1 MAVPSQ
7 ESLEVDVSRAAK
19 EAGEASLV
27 DGGLEGADVVR
38 EDGEGETPFMWFPTA

>member
-1 MAVPSQ
+1 M
-7 ESLEVDVSRAAK
+7 SRAAK